1 MGDNIDSDEFILEL
15 NVFLGKIYV
24 NEEKGI
30 PAPEDLEGREVPI
43 LDSIIFFLLL
53 K

>member
-24 NEEKGI
+24 NEEKGV
-30 PAPEDLEGREVPI
+30 PAPEDLEGREV
-43 LDSIIFFLLL
+43 LLL
-53 K
+53 LIQFSTFKII